1 MITRALGGPRL
12 EPADFFVLPVTEVE
26 RLLLCSDG
34 VSGLVDDDR
43 IAAILTETLR
53 PARRRRPAGG
63 GRPARRRRRQRH
75 RGRGRCGGI
84 GPRPGLRLR
93 ATASE
98 SRAETGSTA
107 VTAVGDPSGAPVRSY
122 LPGDWFGIVGERAV
136 VILPPTEK
144 PRVAAL
150 WELVDGGAGF
160 DVTLDA
166 LISGGLRELS
176 AFVLVSTGEGE
187 TRVVIRGPA
196 RAEFQVD
203 GETVQLEGS
212 NATTWVERSM
222 SEVERMS
229 IVLHD
234 DELDRRAAVVRRGR
248 RAVPHLAAR
257 RGAGPQ
263 GPDELAEEPAY
274 EREFPLLA
282 AEAPAETD
290 ADDEYEEEYDEV
302 APVRSPEPPAWTP
315 EPPTLPPPPPPA
327 PVLPPMPDSPF
338 TDETRPRRAHCRRR
352 LGAAAGRAA
361 RHPRAAAG
369 TGRHRAGGPAADLER
384 RRGRRGPGRRDRA
397 GARGAAVQRHRAAA
411 AGHGAEPAPRDLLD
425 PHRGPARAPAPTTA
439 PPS

>member
-1 MITRALGGPRL
+1 MN
-12 EPADFFVLPVTEVE
+12 
-26 RLLLCSDG
+26 
-34 VSGLVDDDR
+34 
-43 IAAILTETLR
+43 
-53 PARRRRPAGG
+53 
-63 GRPARRRRRQRH
+63 
-75 RGRGRCGGI
+75 
-84 GPRPGLRLR
+84 
-93 ATASE
+93 
-98 SRAETGSTA
+98 
-107 VTAVGDPSGAPVRSY
+107 AVGDPSDAPVRSY

-196 RAEFQVD
+196 RAEFQVE
-203 GETVQLEGS
+203 GETVHLEGS

-222 SEVERMS
+222 FEVERMS

-234 DELDRRAAVVRRGR
+234 DELADELPSYVVDGGLFRISRLDE
-248 RAVPHLAAR
+248 APAHE
-257 RGAGPQ
+257 

-290 ADDEYEEEYDEV
+290 AGRRVRRASTTRSLAGPV
-302 APVRSPEPPAWTP
+302 AGAAGLDP

-327 PVLPPMPDSPF
+327 PVLPPMPEAHRAVRP
-338 TDETRPRRAHCRRR
+338 TDRPRRAHRRR
-352 LGAAAGRAA
+352 CLGAAAGRAA
-361 RHPRAAAG
+361 RDPRAAAG
-369 TGRHRAGGPAADLER
+369 TGRHRAGGPAGDLER

-397 GARGAAVQRHRAAA
+397 GTRGAAVQRHRAAA

-439 PPS
+439 PRS